1 MNNAQRALRGG
12 LRAATGLI
20 VLGAAAAGTV
30 LVTSASLPTLRN
42 APLSVTA
49 STQADAVRSIVCAG
63 SFAELGANPRT
74 PDAAVP
80 TGTAA
85 VTQVG
90 STDEKSELKRDVP
103 GGTAPMVLRASG
115 ANPLGAAQT
124 QTLDTATLR
133 GLTATA
139 CVEPANEQWLVGG
152 STALGSSSTVTV
164 GNPNTVPATV
174 KFSLFDTA
182 GEVASSQTVG
192 VLVPPGAE
200 RTVALNGFAPGR
212 DGLAVRVESTGASVT
227 AALGLSQTEQLSPK
241 VADIETR
248 QLAPSTR
255 LVIPGPANI
264 SGEDMHGDGDGGSAG
279 DSSGMVVRVLAPG
292 RDGGTAT
299 VRALRPK
306 GGAVELG
313 TVKLKAGAL
322 GQLKVAK
329 WPADATAVVVTS
341 DVPVVGGVLGTASA
355 GGFSDGGWFAPAPEI
370 AAGTTVA
377 VPIVADG
384 QLVIANDGDSTA
396 TVSLGQG
403 DGKQTSTVSVPAG
416 AAVIARA
423 PKNAQLI
430 SDQPVSAGVRVVKGS
445 GIAGYPIMPG
455 EVRARTITVFTD

>member
-12 LRAATGLI
+12 LRAATGLV

-30 LVTSASLPTLRN
+30 LVTSAALPTVRN
-42 APLSVTA
+42 EPISVTA

-63 SFAELGANPRT
+63 SFAELGANPQT

-85 VTQVG
+85 VTQAG
-90 STDEKSELKRDVP
+90 APDERTELKRDVP
-103 GGTAPMVLRASG
+103 GGTAPLVLRASG
-115 ANPLGAAQT
+115 TSPLGAAQT
-124 QTLDTATLR
+124 QTLGTATLR

-164 GNPNTVPATV
+164 GNPNAVPATV
-174 KFSLFDTA
+174 KFSLFDAA

-192 VLVPPGAE
+192 VLVPAGAE

-212 DGLAVRVESTGASVT
+212 DGIAVRVESTGASVT

-241 VADIETR
+241 VADVETR

-255 LVIPGPANI
+255 LVIPGPTNV

-306 GGAVELG
+306 GGAIELG
-313 TVKLKAGAL
+313 RIQLKAGAL
-322 GQLKVAK
+322 AQLKVAK
-329 WPADATAVVVTS
+329 WPADATAVVVTA
-341 DVPVVGGVLGTASA
+341 DVPVVGGVLGTVSS

-370 AAGTTVA
+370 AAGTAVA
-377 VPIVADG
+377 VPVVADG
-384 QLVIANDGDSTA
+384 QLVVANDGDSAA
-396 TVSLGQG
+396 TVSLGPVG
-403 DGKQTSTVSVPAG
+403 AAATSTVIVPAG
-416 AAVIARA
+416 ASVIAPA
-423 PKNAQLI
+423 PKNAQLV
-430 SDQPVSAGVRVVKGS
+430 SDRPVSAGVRVVKGA
-445 GIAGYPIMPG
+445 GIAGYPILPA
-455 EVRARTITVFTD
+455 EARARTITVFTN